1 MVESARARDG
11 SGILAM
17 MALSASWQTEA
28 AFSPPPACLLALC
41 ASEQDIADS
50 AKGAQKKSIKI
61 I

>member
-1 MVESARARDG
+1 MVESTRARDG
-11 SGILAM
+11 SGILVK

-50 AKGAQKKSIKI
+50 AQGAQIKGIKI
-61 I
+61 M